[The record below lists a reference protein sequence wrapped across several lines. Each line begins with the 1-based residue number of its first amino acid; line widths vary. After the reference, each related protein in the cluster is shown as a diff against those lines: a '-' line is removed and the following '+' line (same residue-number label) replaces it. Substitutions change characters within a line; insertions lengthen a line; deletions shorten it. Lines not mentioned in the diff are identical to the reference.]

1 MSEQLRAY
9 PFPNPALALAQA
21 VDCCWLGEGHSC
33 SDTDVDPF
41 FWILLLENFGN
52 I

>member
-1 MSEQLRAY
+1 MSEQLRTY
-9 PFPNPALALAQA
+9 PSPNPALALAQA